1 MHVSHT
7 HSEQFHRRLRRETRF
22 QAARI
27 ALPAIGIAAYYL
39 ITSAMPVFEALSPGG
54 QSIEISEAVEDGF
67 TTGVLLT
74 IVAIAVY
81 YLAARALWRLK
92 VAEAT
97 HATSHIGA

>member
-1 MHVSHT
+1 MHVSHA
-7 HSEQFHRRLRRETRF
+7 HSEQFHRRLRRETRY

-39 ITSAMPVFEALSPGG
+39 ITSAMPVLEALSPGG
-54 QSIEISEAVEDGF
+54 GSLEVPQSAEDGL
-67 TTGVLLT
+67 TTGVLLS
-74 IVAIAVY
+74 IVAVAVY

-97 HATSHIGA
+97 HVTSHIGA

>member
-39 ITSAMPVFEALSPGG
+39 STSAMPVLGALLDSSAIDVS
-54 QSIEISEAVEDGF
+54 QDVENGF
-67 TTGVLLT
+67 TTGILLT
-74 IVAIAVY
+74 IVAVAVY

-92 VAEAT
+92 VVEAA
-97 HATSHIGA
+97 HAAPHINA

>member
-1 MHVSHT
+1 MHISHA

-39 ITSAMPVFEALSPGG
+39 ITSAMPVLEALSSDG
-54 QSIEISEAVEDGF
+54 QTFEVPQSVEDGL
-67 TTGVLLT
+67 TTGVLLS
-74 IVAIAVY
+74 IVAVAVY

-97 HATSHIGA
+97 HVTSHISA